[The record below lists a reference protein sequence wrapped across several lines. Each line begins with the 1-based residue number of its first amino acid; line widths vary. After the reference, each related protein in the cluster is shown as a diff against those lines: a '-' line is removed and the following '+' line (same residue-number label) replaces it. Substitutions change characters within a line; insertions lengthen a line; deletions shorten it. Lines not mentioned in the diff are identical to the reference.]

1 MTTVDVRECTAPSG
15 DYRALTARA
24 AIHAHIHRLEK
35 GQAVTLGPLIDMDGT
50 KRSRRYLQ
58 VRVIEITPRG
68 WKLVTRAVGPNTIYV
83 LRES

>member
-1 MTTVDVRECTAPSG
+1 MTIVDVRDRTTPSG

-35 GQAVTLGPLIDMDGT
+35 GQAVTLGPLIDMDGV
-50 KRSRRYLQ
+50 KRGRRYLQ
-58 VRVIEITPRG
+58 VRVIEITPPG
-68 WKLVTRAVGPNTIYV
+68 WKLVTRAVGPDAIYI